1 MKRIASIA
9 DMHCGHRAGLTP
21 TQYLS
26 PDPKW
31 RDVEEDLWT
40 RYLDLVKQFDTP
52 DILIVNGDC
61 IDGRGERSGGT
72 ELIAPSLAT
81 QRDMAVKC
89 IMQWKA
95 PKVVISRGTD
105 YHTSWGGED
114 WEDLVAEKVLAET
127 EKLYPNKEVTVV
139 IKDHPF
145 INVDGVT
152 FDIKHHIGSSAV
164 PYGSGTAI
172 EKDKT
177 WNEQWWMNDEGQPL
191 ADVIMRAHAHICH
204 GSYGYRGSRRWDAIR
219 LAALQAAGT
228 KYGGRRCSR
237 TVHWGIQYGDVDNER
252 YRFDDFI
259 ARVKGNQVKAVK
271 M

>member
-21 TQYLS
+21 TQYLT

-95 PKVVISRGTD
+95 PKSS
-105 YHTSWGGED
+105 YFSWD
-114 WEDLVAEKVLAET
+114 RL
-127 EKLYPNKEVTVV
+127 
-139 IKDHPF
+139 
-145 INVDGVT
+145 
-152 FDIKHHIGSSAV
+152 
-164 PYGSGTAI
+164 
-172 EKDKT
+172 
-177 WNEQWWMNDEGQPL
+177 
-191 ADVIMRAHAHICH
+191 
-204 GSYGYRGSRRWDAIR
+204 SYE
-219 LAALQAAGT
+219 L
-228 KYGGRRCSR
+228 GRRRLGRSSCRKSSSR
-237 TVHWGIQYGDVDNER
+237 NRKTIP
-252 YRFDDFI
+252 
-259 ARVKGNQVKAVK
+259 
-271 M
+271 